1 MENGSG
7 LEGASVKGNQGSRA
21 SISSAGSKGSYKE
34 YKNKLNKDKEFVDDF
49 KNLILIKV
57 LHIHNFKS

>member
-1 MENGSG
+1 MVQDWKG
-7 LEGASVKGNQGSRA
+7 LLLKAIRVQGLVSVQREAKA
-21 SISSAGSKGSYKE
+21 HT
-34 YKNKLNKDKEFVDDF
+34 KNTKIKLNKDKEFVDDF